1 MAFGEKKLVRFLK
14 NIEFFLWF
22 FVKKTE
28 RLIKMTFVI
37 NFKLSE
43 AVKNGL
49 TIIMDAIVIV
59 FGEIFF
65 LQIFS

>member
-43 AVKNGL
+43 AAKNGL